1 MDSVT
6 GLGRRL
12 NLQTLI
18 FLLLLLSGVL
28 PLAVISYLLISQN
41 REILETQEKSFL
53 ARSAQSI
60 SSRFDEEFVA
70 VRKQARQVGSVMLET
85 PGPKDLSTR
94 LREPWVASYLQDFLV
109 SDPDLMAVRV
119 LDDVGQG
126 PRLAPRDLL
135 AGTSG
140 AMDAAFEQAIGHDGP
155 VYRLTSVPEILDD
168 PLAVVALPVGP
179 RDGVGPVFVE
189 VLFRVP
195 LIGSEALRQA
205 GRELSVYLIDKG
217 GRVMWSRGA
226 TTEMEI
232 ALEASE
238 PLGDFV
244 RVPLSLT
251 IESSME
257 IAGEETPALVQ
268 ISPISET
275 EWGLVLQKPARGAF
289 PAVQTMIVKTLLLSG
304 VLLVSALVLAMW
316 WARRITLPIRRLAS
330 KSQEIASGKLG
341 QRVEAGGSGA
351 EIQQLAESFNSMSS
365 QVQDNVEQLR
375 QSAIANRELFIGS
388 IRAFAATIDAKD
400 PYTKGHAERVAEY
413 SRKLAVRMDLP
424 AEMQH
429 RTWVGALL
437 HDIGKIGIDEQIL
450 RKGGVLTADE
460 YEQMKRHP
468 VIGAEILSPIEDLR
482 DMIPAVRWHHEAWN
496 GQGYPDGLKG
506 EQIPL
511 IARIVAIADSFDAI
525 TINRPYQQAS
535 SPDEAVAILT
545 KLGGKRFD
553 PKVTAVFLAAFE
565 DGEIVVRQKVERTRE
580 EPLSQ
585 SVPIG

>member
-1 MDSVT
+1 MDSVP

-18 FLLLLLSGVL
+18 FLLLLLSGIL
-28 PLAVISYLLISQN
+28 PLVAISYLLISQN

-53 ARSAQSI
+53 TRSAQSI
-60 SSRFDEEFVA
+60 SSRFNEGFVS
-70 VRKQARQVGSVMLET
+70 VRKQARQVGSALLET
-85 PGPKDLSTR
+85 PGPRDLSAR
-94 LREPWVASYLQDFLV
+94 LRQPWVADYLQDFLV

-119 LDDVGQG
+119 LDRQGQG

-135 AGTSG
+135 AATSG
-140 AMDAAFEQAIGHDGP
+140 AMDAAFEQALGHDGP
-155 VYRLTSVPEILDD
+155 VYRLATVSEVLDD
-168 PLAVVALPVGP
+168 PLAVLAMPVGP
-179 RDGVGPVFVE
+179 REGLGPVFVE

-195 LIGSEALRQA
+195 LIGSETMRQA
-205 GRELSVYLIDKG
+205 GPDLSVYLIDKG
-217 GRVMWSRGA
+217 GSVMWSRGA
-226 TTEMEI
+226 TAEMETE
-232 ALEASE
+232 LEASA
-238 PLGDFV
+238 PVRDFA

-251 IESSME
+251 IETTME
-257 IAGEETPALVQ
+257 LGGELVPALVQ
-268 ISPISET
+268 VSPIAEA
-275 EWGLVLQKPARGAF
+275 EWGLVLQKPVSGAF
-289 PAVQTMIVKTLLLSG
+289 PAVQTMIVKTLLLSA
-304 VLLVSALVLAMW
+304 VLLAVALALAMW
-316 WARRITLPIRRLAS
+316 SARRITLPIRQLAAT
-330 KSQEIASGKLG
+330 SQEIASGKLG
-341 QRVEAGGSGA
+341 QRVEASGLGA
-351 EIQQLAESFNSMSS
+351 EIQLLAESFNSMSS

-413 SRKLAVRMDLP
+413 SRKLAVRMELSP
-424 AEMQH
+424 EMQQ
-429 RTWVGALL
+429 RIWVGALL

-450 RKGGVLTADE
+450 RKGGVLTAEE

-482 DMIPAVRWHHEAWN
+482 EMIPAVRWHHEAWN

-535 SPDEAVAILT
+535 SPREAVAILT
-545 KLGGKRFD
+545 KLGGMRFD

-565 DGEIVVRQKVERTRE
+565 SGEIVVRQAAAAPRE
-580 EPLSQ
+580 ERLSQ
-585 SVPIG
+585 PVRIG